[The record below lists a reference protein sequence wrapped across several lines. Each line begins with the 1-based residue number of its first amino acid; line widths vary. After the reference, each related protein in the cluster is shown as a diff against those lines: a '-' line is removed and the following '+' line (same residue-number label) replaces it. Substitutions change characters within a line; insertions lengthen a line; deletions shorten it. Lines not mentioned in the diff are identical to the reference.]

1 MRATRADVA
10 KRAGVSVATVTYVLN
25 GTCPVKEETRRKVL
39 TAARELCYVP
49 DMRARSMAT
58 NRTMQLGVV
67 VPSLMDPIDCEII
80 ESFIHTATENGYFV
94 NVSMKGRHIRENIRH
109 IISQHVDGVFLLIS
123 PDDVEMDTIF
133 TLSDSDIKVVAG
145 MALSNEADRGQ
156 ASTVQLDHR
165 SAFTEAVNCLRHNG
179 HKKIALCS
187 NAHPD
192 SHEYRI
198 LPYYRQIAARQTDA
212 AVTFFIEDNPNVS
225 AFEAGWKLSQTVDW
239 KAGGYTAA
247 IVSDDRMA
255 CAMIDQLKAQGVS
268 VPQDVSVLSLNG
280 ADTEEKAPVVTA
292 IVSDYN
298 AYAEKV
304 FQVLQNAINGNT
316 VEHCMQGFSLRMG
329 NTVASV

>member
-1 MRATRADVA
+1 MRATRANVA

-25 GTCPVKEETRRKVL
+25 GTCSVKEETRRKVL

-94 NVSMKGRHIRENIRH
+94 NVSMKGKHIRENVRH
-109 IISQHVDGVFLLIS
+109 IISQHVDGIFLLIS

-133 TLSDSDIKVVAG
+133 TLSDSDIKIVAG
-145 MALSNEADRGQ
+145 MALTNEADRKQ

-165 SAFTEAVNCLRHNG
+165 SAFSEAVNCLRHNG
-179 HKKIALCS
+179 HRKIALLS
-187 NAHPD
+187 NARPD

-198 LPYYRQIAARQTDA
+198 LPYYRQIAAQQQTPEIK
-212 AVTFFIEDNPNVS
+212 FFIEDNPNVS
-225 AFEAGWKLSQTVDW
+225 AFEAGWNLSRKINW
-239 KAGGYTAA
+239 KAGEYTAA

-255 CAMIDQLKAQGVS
+255 CAMIDQLKTQGLS

-280 ADTEEKAPVVTA
+280 TDTSGQEPVVTA

-304 FQVLQNAINGNT
+304 FQVLQNAMSGNT